1 MAFLIDSLIGNPV
14 QRKDDRRLTITKRP
28 LPQRPRD
35 FFELF
40 AAMGANATIEGL
52 FRGVDLKGAD
62 PRLIFYMVLER
73 WPTTEELASVETPYR
88 AQAHIRA
95 MLRTAEFRTP
105 ICRRLLEVFQERQR
119 LLYVRIPRC
128 AGEHVM
134 AMMDRKHPVVPL
146 DLGSAKYR
154 DVDLVVR
161 TLGAALGLFGNS
173 RSLVV
178 IQPQIGPF
186 LAPPAH
192 RVIGGDP
199 LHWELAQPPCRST
212 DRLFAIV
219 RPPEEIV
226 LSHVNGLLTTL
237 RQPPLEDE
245 PAHIAAERSQQGGLP
260 APDNVNE
267 WKQLGRRILARTEI
281 RNPICTALGDSTGEN
296 ALATCRRSPI
306 ELVGLDGYPEWARRA
321 FDNAPPDPINVST
334 PILRRN
340 DLTPEDSARLAD
352 LTSEDRIF
360 YARFAERCAVVD
372 LAHVNGFDL

>member
-14 QRKDDRRLTITKRP
+14 QRKDDRRLTITRRP

-62 PRLIFYMVLER
+62 PRLIFFMVLDR
-73 WPTTEELASVETPYR
+73 WPTAEELAAVETPYR
-88 AQAHIRA
+88 AGPHIRA
-95 MLRTAEFRTP
+95 LMRTAEFRTP

-119 LLYVRIPRC
+119 LLYIRIPRC

-146 DLGSAKYR
+146 DLGTAKYR
-154 DVDLVVR
+154 DVDLVTR
-161 TLGAALGLFGNS
+161 TLGALLGLFGNS

-178 IQPQIGPF
+178 VQPNIAPF
-186 LAPPAH
+186 LAPPSH
-192 RVIGGDP
+192 QGVGEDP
-199 LHWELAQPPCRST
+199 LHWELAQSPCRST

-226 LSHVNGLLTTL
+226 LSHVNGLLTML

-245 PAHIAAERSQQGGLP
+245 PAHIAAVRKQYGELP
-260 APDNVNE
+260 APDKASE

-281 RNPICTALGDSTGEN
+281 RNPICTALGDGTAEN

-306 ELVGLDGYPEWARRA
+306 ELVGLDGYAEWGRRA

-334 PILRRN
+334 PILRRD
-340 DLTPEDSARLAD
+340 DLTQVDAAHLAD
-352 LTSEDRIF
+352 LTSEDRVL

-372 LAHVNGFDL
+372 LPHVKGYDL